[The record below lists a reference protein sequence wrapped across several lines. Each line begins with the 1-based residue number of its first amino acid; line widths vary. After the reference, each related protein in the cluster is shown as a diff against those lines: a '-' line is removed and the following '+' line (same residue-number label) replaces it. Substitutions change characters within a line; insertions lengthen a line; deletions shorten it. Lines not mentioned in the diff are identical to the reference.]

1 MNSRFWVLA
10 LWLACCALPVRAA
23 GGGGSGGG
31 GSSGA
36 GETAQQSADPDFNA
50 GLSAADRQDWQ
61 DVIDNMKKVVERDDQ
76 NADAWNHLGHAY
88 RLLGDMDN
96 SFKHYEVAL
105 RINPRHRRAHEYV
118 GEAYLQIGDL
128 RGAEQHLKVLDKLC
142 WLPCEEYTDL
152 KQKVEQYKREKA
164 Q

>member
-1 MNSRFWVLA
+1 MGIGAVARL
-10 LWLACCALPVRAA
+10 LGAA
-23 GGGGSGGG
+23 GLGRRWRRQRRRRFERCRRNGPAGG
-31 GSSGA
+31 
-36 GETAQQSADPDFNA
+36 DPDFNA

-61 DVIDNMKKVVERDDQ
+61 AVIDNMNKVVERDDQ

-118 GEAYLQIGDL
+118 GEAYLQVGDL
-128 RGAEQHLKVLDKLC
+128 PGAEQHLKVLDKLC

-152 KQKVEQYKREKA
+152 KEKVEQYKREKA